1 MNRKQHGFINGSI
14 IALLIGG
21 LALGGLLLY
30 GSLTG
35 QELPIWPAIAVGVV
49 NLVAAGKVF
58 LDVRKARKQQQDQ
71 RLNALKTG
79 RRPP

>member
-1 MNRKQHGFINGSI
+1 LNRKQHGFLNGSI
-14 IALLIGG
+14 IAMLIGG

-30 GSLTG
+30 GSMTG

-58 LDVRKARKQQQDQ
+58 FDARKARKLRQEQNLNRSKADQ
-71 RLNALKTG
+71 NPR
-79 RRPP
+79 